1 MNQDLTALH
10 GTLVYTLMTHWDG
23 QDCDGR
29 EHTCCNPPNLPWFCK
44 KLPEPTTDNLEFRL
58 CGNQAVADEDVPI
71 DLTELY
77 IQ

>member
-1 MNQDLTALH
+1 
-10 GTLVYTLMTHWDG
+10 MTHWDG

-29 EHTCCNPPNLPWFCK
+29 EHTCCNPPNLPWLCK
-44 KLPEPTTDNLEFRL
+44 KLPEPTTDNLELRLCL